1 LRFRRNSAVRGVLPV
16 GYSRVVTV
24 TPGPQTSKGSGPVVS
39 DIDPAEH
46 ERTFGQLA
54 TRQIC
59 PFLTIDGGGWRS
71 SSPSRDHRCGA
82 VTPPVPLAID
92 KQRRLCLADAHL
104 ECATYMAA
112 TGSSPSGEMAF
123 ARAAMGRP
131 GAAASPTVTRWSLVR
146 TVPVVLDRGRV
157 PASVGA
163 IARDR
168 RAGQL
173 LLAGLL
179 VAAFAAV
186 AVARLSGSGGPAGVG
201 AAGSSAP
208 TATPAAILPPA
219 SPTPAPSVVP
229 SVAPTEAPSVA
240 PTEAPSVAPTVAP
253 SVAHQTY
260 VVKSGDTLSG
270 IARRFGTTV
279 DAIVE
284 LNGIVD
290 RNRLSVGQK
299 LLIP

>member
-1 LRFRRNSAVRGVLPV
+1 M
-16 GYSRVVTV
+16 TV
-24 TPGPQTSKGSGPVVS
+24 APESQTAEASGPVLS
-39 DIDPAEH
+39 DIDPAEQ

-59 PFLTIDGGGWRS
+59 PFLTIEGGGWRS

-104 ECATYMAA
+104 ACATYMAA

-157 PASVGA
+157 PATVGA

-168 RAGQL
+168 RGGQV

-186 AVARLSGSGGPAGVG
+186 AIARLSGSGGPAGVG

-208 TATPAAILPPA
+208 SISPAAILPP
-219 SPTPAPSVVP
+219 PTPTRTPAPSLVP
-229 SVAPTEAPSVA
+229 SVAPTDVPSAA
-240 PTEAPSVAPTVAP
+240 PTLVPTAAPTVAP
-253 SVAHQTY
+253 TAAHETY
-260 VVKSGDTLSG
+260 IVKSGDTLER

-279 DAIVE
+279 DAIAQ
-284 LNGIVD
+284 LNNIAREDYG
-290 RNRLSVGQK
+290 RLSIGQK

>member
-1 LRFRRNSAVRGVLPV
+1 
-16 GYSRVVTV
+16 VTV
-24 TPGPQTSKGSGPVVS
+24 TPVPWTPEGSGPVLS
-39 DIDPAEH
+39 EIEPAAH
-46 ERTFGQLA
+46 EGAFGQLA

-82 VTPPVPLAID
+82 VTPPVPLAVD
-92 KQRRLCLADAHL
+92 KQRRLCLADTHL
-104 ECATYMAA
+104 ACATYLAA
-112 TGSSPSGEMAF
+112 TGSSASGEMVV

-131 GAAASPTVTRWSLVR
+131 GAGASPTVTRWSLVR

-157 PASVGA
+157 PASMGA

-168 RAGQL
+168 RGGQL

-201 AAGSSAP
+201 ASASSEPTASPAVTQAPATPTPEPSLTPTEAP
-208 TATPAAILPPA
+208 T
-219 SPTPAPSVVP
+219 
-229 SVAPTEAPSVA
+229 VAPTEAPSLAPSTPPTAA
-240 PTEAPSVAPTVAP
+240 PTAAPTPV
-253 SVAHQTY
+253 HETY
-260 VVKSGDTLSG
+260 IVKSGDTLER

-279 DAIVE
+279 NAIME
-284 LNGIVD
+284 LNGLVD
-290 RNRLSVGQK
+290 RDRLSIGQK

>member
-1 LRFRRNSAVRGVLPV
+1 VSLV
-16 GYSRVVTV
+16 GYPPLVTV
-24 TPGPQTSKGSGPVVS
+24 TPVPREGSSGPVLS

-46 ERTFGQLA
+46 DQAFGQLA

-59 PFLTIDGGGWRS
+59 PFLAIEGGGWRS

-82 VTPPVPLAID
+82 VTPPVPLALD

-104 ECATYMAA
+104 ACATYLAA
-112 TGSSPSGEMAF
+112 IGSSPSGEMVLAK
-123 ARAAMGRP
+123 AAMGRP

-168 RAGQL
+168 RGGQL

-186 AVARLSGSGGPAGVG
+186 AVARLSGSGGPLGVG
-201 AAGSSAP
+201 ASETSTP
-208 TATPAAILPPA
+208 TASPVATAPAA
-219 SPTPAPSVVP
+219 SPTLEPTLTPTE
-229 SVAPTEAPSVA
+229 APTEAPSIA
-240 PTEAPSVAPTVAP
+240 PTEAPAVAPTAAP
-253 SVAHQTY
+253 TAAHETY
-260 VVKSGDTLSG
+260 IVKSGDTLER

-279 DAIVE
+279 DAIME
-284 LNGIVD
+284 LNGLTD
-290 RNRLSVGQK
+290 RNRLSIGQR

>member
-1 LRFRRNSAVRGVLPV
+1 MRV

-24 TPGPQTSKGSGPVVS
+24 APESQTAEASGPVLS

-46 ERTFGQLA
+46 DQSFGQLA

-59 PFLTIDGGGWRS
+59 PFLTIEGGGWRS

-82 VTPPVPLAID
+82 VTPPVPLAVD

-104 ECATYMAA
+104 ACATYLAA
-112 TGSSPSGEMAF
+112 TGSSPSGEMVLAK
-123 ARAAMGRP
+123 AALGRP
-131 GAAASPTVTRWSLVR
+131 GAGASPTVTRWALVR

-168 RAGQL
+168 RGGQL

-186 AVARLSGSGGPAGVG
+186 AVARLSGSGGPASVG
-201 AAGSSAP
+201 ASQSSEP
-208 TATPAAILPPA
+208 TATPAATLPPA
-219 SPTPAPSVVP
+219 SPTPEPSVDASVAPTETP
-229 SVAPTEAPSVA
+229 SLAPTEAPSLA
-240 PTEAPSVAPTVAP
+240 PTAAPTA
-253 SVAHQTY
+253 AHQTY
-260 VVKSGDTLSG
+260 IVQSGDTLER

-284 LNGIVD
+284 LNGLVD
-290 RNRLSVGQK
+290 RNRLSIGQR

>member
-1 LRFRRNSAVRGVLPV
+1 VPR
-16 GYSRVVTV
+16 
-24 TPGPQTSKGSGPVVS
+24 TPEGSGPVLS
-39 DIDPAEH
+39 EIEPAEQ
-46 ERTFGQLA
+46 EEAFGQLA

-82 VTPPVPLAID
+82 VTPPVPLAVD
-92 KQRRLCLADAHL
+92 KQRRLCLTDTHL
-104 ECATYMAA
+104 ACATYLAA
-112 TGSSPSGEMAF
+112 TGSSPSGEMVV

-131 GAAASPTVTRWSLVR
+131 GAGASPTVTRWSLVR

-168 RAGQL
+168 RGGQL

-201 AAGSSAP
+201 ASESNEPTASPAATQASATPTPEPSVSPTDAP
-208 TATPAAILPPA
+208 T
-219 SPTPAPSVVP
+219 
-229 SVAPTEAPSVA
+229 VAPTEAPSIAPSAPPTAA
-240 PTEAPSVAPTVAP
+240 PTAAPTPVY
-253 SVAHQTY
+253 QTY
-260 VVKSGDTLSG
+260 IVKSGDTLER

-279 DAIVE
+279 NAIME
-284 LNGIVD
+284 LNGLTD
-290 RNRLSVGQK
+290 RNRLSIGQK

>member
-1 LRFRRNSAVRGVLPV
+1 
-16 GYSRVVTV
+16 VTV
-24 TPGPQTSKGSGPVVS
+24 TPVPREGSSGPVLS

-46 ERTFGQLA
+46 DQAFGQLA

-82 VTPPVPLAID
+82 VTPPVPLAVD
-92 KQRRLCLADAHL
+92 KQRRLCLTATHL
-104 ECATYMAA
+104 VCATYLAA
-112 TGSSPSGEMAF
+112 TGSSPSGEMVV

-131 GAAASPTVTRWSLVR
+131 GAGASPTVTRWSLVR

-168 RAGQL
+168 RGGQL

-201 AAGSSAP
+201 ASGSSEPTASPVATQAPATPTPEPTLTPTAAP
-208 TATPAAILPPA
+208 TA
-219 SPTPAPSVVP
+219 
-229 SVAPTEAPSVA
+229 APTEAPSIA
-240 PTEAPSVAPTVAP
+240 PTAAPTVAP
-253 SVAHQTY
+253 TAAPTPVHQTY
-260 VVKSGDTLSG
+260 IVKSGDTLER

-279 DAIVE
+279 DAIME
-284 LNGIVD
+284 LNGLTD
-290 RNRLSVGQK
+290 RNRLSIGQK

>member
-1 LRFRRNSAVRGVLPV
+1 MQPV

-24 TPGPQTSKGSGPVVS
+24 APESQTAEASGPVLT
-39 DIDPAEH
+39 DIDPAEQ

-104 ECATYMAA
+104 VCATYMAA
-112 TGSSPSGEMAF
+112 TGSSPSGEMAV

-157 PASVGA
+157 PATVGA

-168 RAGQL
+168 RGGQL

-186 AVARLSGSGGPAGVG
+186 AIARLSGSGGPAGVG

-208 TATPAAILPPA
+208 SASPAAILPPA
-219 SPTPAPSVVP
+219 SPTPAPSLVP
-229 SVAPTEAPSVA
+229 SVTPTEVPSEAPTLA
-240 PTEAPSVAPTVAP
+240 PTVAPTVAP
-253 SVAHQTY
+253 TAAHQTY
-260 VVKSGDTLSG
+260 TVKSGDTLER

-279 DAIVE
+279 DAIAQ
-284 LNGIVD
+284 LNNIAREDYG
-290 RNRLSVGQK
+290 RLSIGQK

>member
-1 LRFRRNSAVRGVLPV
+1 
-16 GYSRVVTV
+16 VTV
-24 TPGPQTSKGSGPVVS
+24 APESQTAEASGPVLT
-39 DIDPAEH
+39 DIDPAGQ

-59 PFLTIDGGGWRS
+59 PFLTIDGGAWRS

-104 ECATYMAA
+104 ACATYMAA

-146 TVPVVLDRGRV
+146 TVPVVLDRGRI

-168 RAGQL
+168 RGGQL
-173 LLAGLL
+173 LLATLL

-186 AVARLSGSGGPAGVG
+186 AIARLSGSGGPAGVG

-208 TATPAAILPPA
+208 SASPAAILPPA
-219 SPTPAPSVVP
+219 SPMPEPTLVP
-229 SVAPTEAPSVA
+229 SVAPADVPSEAPTLA
-240 PTEAPSVAPTVAP
+240 PTAAPTAAP
-253 SVAHQTY
+253 TSAPTATHQTY
-260 VVKSGDTLSG
+260 IVKSGDTLER

-279 DAIVE
+279 DAIAQ
-284 LNGIVD
+284 LNNIAREDYG
-290 RNRLSVGQK
+290 RLSIGQR

>member
-1 LRFRRNSAVRGVLPV
+1 
-16 GYSRVVTV
+16 VTV
-24 TPGPQTSKGSGPVVS
+24 TPVPREGSSGPVLS

-46 ERTFGQLA
+46 DQAFGQLA

-59 PFLTIDGGGWRS
+59 PFLTIEGGGWRS

-82 VTPPVPLAID
+82 VTPPVPLALD

-104 ECATYMAA
+104 ACATFLAA
-112 TGSSPSGEMAF
+112 VGSSPSGEMVLAKG
-123 ARAAMGRP
+123 AMGRP

-168 RAGQL
+168 RGGQL

-186 AVARLSGSGGPAGVG
+186 AVARLSGSGGPLNVG
-201 AAGSSAP
+201 ASETSAP
-208 TATPAAILPPA
+208 TASVVATLPPSSGTPEPSLA
-219 SPTPAPSVVP
+219 PTE
-229 SVAPTEAPSVA
+229 APTEAPSIA
-240 PTEAPSVAPTVAP
+240 PTEAPTAPPTIAPTAAP
-253 SVAHQTY
+253 TAVHQTY
-260 VVKSGDTLSG
+260 IVKSGDTLER

-279 DAIVE
+279 NAIME
-284 LNGIVD
+284 LNGLTD
-290 RNRLSVGQK
+290 RNRLSIGQK